1 MVRIWLDV
9 AHLDIIVFNVLFTV
23 PDKTAVILRFVL
35 FVSYFLLLLD
45 FILSIES
52 AKESSLQHSLEE
64 ISIKDKST
72 NDLYKYECK
81 LYLFI

>member
-1 MVRIWLDV
+1 MRNVVRIWLDV
-9 AHLDIIVFNVLFTV
+9 VHLDIIVFNVLFTV

-64 ISIKDKST
+64 INIEDKST
-72 NDLYKYECK
+72 NDL
-81 LYLFI
+81 LQI